1 MMRSSQYSGGTAIRR
16 LRNLALISLGGLLL
30 FPVASGMSQEQPA
43 VSQEK
48 KEPDKKPATT
58 AVMPVYR
65 PPIRGAPVGRV
76 GGGTRGTALEPL
88 VLSVL
93 APEDS
98 GLTAFEPPPVLRS
111 LSS

>member
-30 FPVASGMSQEQPA
+30 FPVASGMSQEKPA

-58 AVMPVYR
+58 AVMRVYR
-65 PPIRGAPVGRV
+65 PPIRGAPGGRV
-76 GGGTRGTALEPL
+76 VGGTRGTAP
-88 VLSVL
+88 VLFVPSVL
-93 APEDS
+93 APDQRGPS
-98 GLTAFEPPPVLRS
+98 ASKAPLLYR
-111 LSS
+111 